1 MEQVPQGK
9 GKTRA
14 RDYFTA
20 LNWYTAGEAGFP
32 FRAEKLVSI
41 LSLLPTLIIKNV
53 ACEAIN
59 WMIWVGK
66 KLRKLCAHVC
76 VYTGERH

>member
-1 MEQVPQGK
+1 VEQVPQGK

-20 LNWYTAGEAGFP
+20 PKWYTAGVTDFP
-32 FRAEKLVSI
+32 FRAEKLASRP
-41 LSLLPTLIIKNV
+41 SLLPTLITKNV

-59 WMIWVGK
+59 WMIWAGK
-66 KLRKLCAHVC
+66 S
-76 VYTGERH
+76 